1 MKNISKLSIFLL
13 AVGLFSCNSS
23 NNDFDASGVFE
34 ATEYIISAE
43 SAGKILDL
51 SLNEGDWLK
60 AGQSIAKLD
69 CELLELQKSQV
80 LASKDAVRA
89 KQLNAAPSMEVTEKQ
104 LRVQEQQIAAVEE
117 QLSSA
122 DREKS
127 RLEKLVKA
135 EAAPAKQLD
144 DVNTQISVLQKQLLA
159 AKAQLDVLRQQKS
172 AQQQNADIQNRG
184 ILSEEKPLNE
194 RVSQIEAQIKDCQIQ
209 NPIEG
214 RVIAKYSEQ
223 FEMAAAG
230 KPLYKIADTRKMV
243 LRAYINGSQLPKAKI
258 GQELK
263 VFVDG
268 ENGKYRELK
277 GKILWISDKA
287 EFTPKT
293 IQTKDERANLVYAVK
308 IAVDNSDESIK
319 IGMFQLKI
327 SKNPT
332 TKVPFRR

>member
-13 AVGLFSCNSS
+13 AVGLFSCSSS

-144 DVNTQISVLQKQLLA
+144 DVNAQISVLQKQLLA

-319 IGMFQLKI
+319 IGMYGEIKLAQ
-327 SKNPT
+327 
-332 TKVPFRR
+332 

>member
-13 AVGLFSCNSS
+13 AVGLFSCSSS

-144 DVNTQISVLQKQLLA
+144 DVNAQISVLQKQLLA

-308 IAVDNSDESIK
+308 IAVENSDESIK
-319 IGMFQLKI
+319 IGMYGEIKLAQ
-327 SKNPT
+327 
-332 TKVPFRR
+332 

>member
-13 AVGLFSCNSS
+13 AVGLFSCSSS

-104 LRVQEQQIAAVEE
+104 LRVQEQQIASVEE

-144 DVNTQISVLQKQLLA
+144 DVNAQISVLQKQLLA

-319 IGMFQLKI
+319 IGMYGEIKLAQ
-327 SKNPT
+327 
-332 TKVPFRR
+332 

>member
-319 IGMFQLKI
+319 IGMYGEIKLAQ
-327 SKNPT
+327 
-332 TKVPFRR
+332 

>member
-13 AVGLFSCNSS
+13 AVGLFSCSSS

-319 IGMFQLKI
+319 IGMYGEIKLAQ
-327 SKNPT
+327 
-332 TKVPFRR
+332 

>member
-1 MKNISKLSIFLL
+1 MKIISRISIFFL
-13 AVGLFSCNSS
+13 AVGFFSCSDS
-23 NNDFDASGVFE
+23 NTSFDASGVFE

-43 SAGKILDL
+43 SAGKILEL
-51 SLNEGDWLK
+51 SLEEGDQLK
-60 AGQSIAKLD
+60 AGQRIGKLD

-80 LASKDAVRA
+80 QASMDAVRA

-104 LRVQEQQIAAVEE
+104 LRVQEQQIAAIEE

-122 DREKS
+122 NREKL

-144 DVNTQISVLQKQLLA
+144 DVNSQIAVLQKQLLA
-159 AKAQLDVLRQQKS
+159 AKAQLDVLRQQKN

-194 RVSQIEAQIKDCQIQ
+194 RVLQIEAQIKDCQIQ
-209 NPIEG
+209 NPIDG
-214 RVIAKYSEQ
+214 RVISKYSEQ
-223 FEMAAAG
+223 FEMAAPG

-243 LRAYINGSQLPKAKI
+243 LRAYINGAQLPKAKI

-263 VFVDG
+263 VFIDG
-268 ENGKYRELK
+268 ENGQYRELK
-277 GKILWISDKA
+277 GKILWISEKA

-319 IGMFQLKI
+319 IGMYGEIKLAQ
-327 SKNPT
+327 
-332 TKVPFRR
+332 

>member
-1 MKNISKLSIFLL
+1 MKNISKQSIFLL
-13 AVGLFSCNSS
+13 AVGLFSCSSS

-319 IGMFQLKI
+319 IGMYGEIKLAQ
-327 SKNPT
+327 
-332 TKVPFRR
+332 

>member
-13 AVGLFSCNSS
+13 AIGLFSCSSS

-144 DVNTQISVLQKQLLA
+144 DVNAQISVLQKQLLA

-172 AQQQNADIQNRG
+172 AQQQNADIQTRG

-277 GKILWISDKA
+277 GKILWISDRA

-319 IGMFQLKI
+319 IGMYGEIKLAQ
-327 SKNPT
+327 
-332 TKVPFRR
+332 

>member
-13 AVGLFSCNSS
+13 AVGLFSCSSS

-89 KQLNAAPSMEVTEKQ
+89 KQLNASPSMEVTEKQ

-144 DVNTQISVLQKQLLA
+144 DVNAQISVLQKQLLA

-319 IGMFQLKI
+319 IGMYGEIKLAQ
-327 SKNPT
+327 
-332 TKVPFRR
+332 

>member
-13 AVGLFSCNSS
+13 AVGLFSCSSS

-144 DVNTQISVLQKQLLA
+144 DVNAQISVLQKQLLA

-243 LRAYINGSQLPKAKI
+243 LRAYINGSQLPKAKV

-319 IGMFQLKI
+319 IGMYGEIKLAQ
-327 SKNPT
+327 
-332 TKVPFRR
+332 

>member
-13 AVGLFSCNSS
+13 AVGLFSCSSS

-144 DVNTQISVLQKQLLA
+144 DVNAQISVLQKQLLA

-277 GKILWISDKA
+277 GKILWISDRA

-319 IGMFQLKI
+319 IGMYGEIKLAQ
-327 SKNPT
+327 
-332 TKVPFRR
+332 

>member
-1 MKNISKLSIFLL
+1 MAAALI
-13 AVGLFSCNSS
+13 SCNGSS
-23 NNDFDASGVFE
+23 NSFDASGVFE

-43 SAGKILDL
+43 SGGKILEL
-51 SLNEGDWLK
+51 SFEEGDQLK
-60 AGQSIAKLD
+60 AGQSIGKLD

-80 LASKDAVRA
+80 LASMDAVRA

-104 LRVQEQQIAAVEE
+104 LRVQEQQIATLEE

-135 EAAPAKQLD
+135 EAAPSKQLD

-243 LRAYINGSQLPKAKI
+243 LRAYINGSQLPKAKV

-319 IGMFQLKI
+319 IGMYGEIKLAQ
-327 SKNPT
+327 
-332 TKVPFRR
+332 

>member
-13 AVGLFSCNSS
+13 AVGLFSCSSS

-144 DVNTQISVLQKQLLA
+144 DVNAQISVLQKQLLA

-277 GKILWISDKA
+277 GKILWISDNA

-319 IGMFQLKI
+319 IGMYGEIKLAQ
-327 SKNPT
+327 
-332 TKVPFRR
+332 

>member
-13 AVGLFSCNSS
+13 AVGLFSCSSS

-104 LRVQEQQIAAVEE
+104 LRVQEQQIATVEE
-117 QLSSA
+117 QLSSV

-144 DVNTQISVLQKQLLA
+144 DVNAQISVLQKQLLA

-223 FEMAAAG
+223 FEIAAAG

-319 IGMFQLKI
+319 IGMYGEIKLAQ
-327 SKNPT
+327 
-332 TKVPFRR
+332 

>member
-13 AVGLFSCNSS
+13 AVGFFSCSSS

-144 DVNTQISVLQKQLLA
+144 DVNAQISVLQKQLLA

-230 KPLYKIADTRKMV
+230 KPLYKIADTRKMI

-319 IGMFQLKI
+319 IGMYGEIKLAQ
-327 SKNPT
+327 
-332 TKVPFRR
+332 

>member
-13 AVGLFSCNSS
+13 AVGLFSCSSS

-243 LRAYINGSQLPKAKI
+243 LRAYINGSQLPKAKV

-319 IGMFQLKI
+319 IGMYGEIKLAQ
-327 SKNPT
+327 
-332 TKVPFRR
+332 

>member
-1 MKNISKLSIFLL
+1 MNNISKLSIFLL
-13 AVGLFSCNSS
+13 AVGLFSCSSS
-23 NNDFDASGVFE
+23 NNTFDASGVFE

-144 DVNTQISVLQKQLLA
+144 DVNAQILVLQKQLLA

-172 AQQQNADIQNRG
+172 AQQENADIQNRG

-319 IGMFQLKI
+319 IGMYGEIKLAQ
-327 SKNPT
+327 
-332 TKVPFRR
+332 

>member
-13 AVGLFSCNSS
+13 AIGLFSCSSS

-144 DVNTQISVLQKQLLA
+144 DVNAQISVLQKQLLA

-308 IAVDNSDESIK
+308 IAVENSDESIK
-319 IGMFQLKI
+319 IGMYGEIKLAQ
-327 SKNPT
+327 
-332 TKVPFRR
+332 